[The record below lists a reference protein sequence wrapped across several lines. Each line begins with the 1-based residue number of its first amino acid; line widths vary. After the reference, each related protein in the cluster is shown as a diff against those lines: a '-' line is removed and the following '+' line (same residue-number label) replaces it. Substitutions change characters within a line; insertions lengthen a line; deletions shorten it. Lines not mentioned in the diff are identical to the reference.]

1 MGVTS
6 RGRPIRVS
14 NPVPGGHPATKTSF
28 WCQVKYETCRRTEL
42 SARISHSWSPGL
54 PLSIR
59 SVPNQTPQ
67 SHTAPTT
74 AGTQIKRGRP
84 RVVCSRWIYYA
95 VPPGRLAVP
104 STNSN
109 RSDRAVLERPGE
121 SLGDL
126 LPLRGNRIA
135 IGEHEDHLDRP
146 QGSLDPFLLN
156 GFQSQRFEVVRSEPR
171 PPVKHVEPLLGDCRG
186 TPPRPQ

>member
-1 MGVTS
+1 MLHHAEGQFAYQTLYPAVTPRRKRPS
-6 RGRPIRVS
+6 GARSTTKHVGAQNFPLGSVARGHRD
-14 NPVPGGHPATKTSF
+14 
-28 WCQVKYETCRRTEL
+28 
-42 SARISHSWSPGL
+42 SPC
-54 PLSIR
+54 R
-59 SVPNQTPQ
+59 SVRFPNQTPQ
-67 SHTAPTT
+67 SHIAPTT
-74 AGTQIKRGRP
+74 AETQIKRGRP

-95 VPPGRLAVP
+95 VPPDRLAVP

-135 IGEHEDHLDRP
+135 LGEHEDHLDRP

-156 GFQSQRFEVVRSEPR
+156 GFQSQRFEVARPEPW
-171 PPVKHVEPLLGDCRG
+171 PPVKYVEPLFGDCSC